1 MDYSFEFVA
10 KPSILVNFFHFI
22 MPRTIFFTAF
32 LRDFTAFLRDFTAF
46 SRDFTA
52 FLKDK
57 QKEST

>member
-1 MDYSFEFVA
+1 MFF
-10 KPSILVNFFHFI
+10 VNFFHFI
-22 MPRTIFFTAF
+22 MPRTIFFTAFLRDFTAF